1 MWRRLTT
8 SGALASSRCNDA
20 LPRILRMNTPVADVQ
35 PPTEMPP
42 APPRFSPGG
51 APMAAVAAVG
61 VLSLVALGLVWQT
74 HNRLRDLE
82 QELVRRQASSQSL
95 AQEAK
100 NSATASSEQLR
111 DVAAKLALAEA
122 KLAEVALQRAQLEDL
137 LQSFSRSRDENVV
150 SDLESGLRLAAQ
162 QTALVGSA
170 EPLIAALRQADER
183 LQRHKQARLEGVRRA
198 VLRDLDRLKAVG
210 AVDAGTLAMRLD
222 EVARLVDELPLLT
235 EAQRQPAEKAQKP
248 QTSPEEVP
256 NSAWDRWWAGSQRLA
271 GDAWQEM
278 KGLLRVT
285 RIDHPEAVLLA
296 PEQSFLLRENLKL
309 RLLNAR
315 LALMSRQFDTARLD
329 LSATVTALQ
338 RYADTRQR
346 RTQVALELLRQVQ
359 AEAKPVAWPRPDD
372 SLAALAAA
380 GGVVR

>member
-1 MWRRLTT
+1 
-8 SGALASSRCNDA
+8 
-20 LPRILRMNTPVADVQ
+20 MNSPVADAPPPIETPPQ
-35 PPTEMPP
+35 PPRP
-42 APPRFSPGG
+42 AAAG
-51 APMAAVAAVG
+51 APIAGLAVAG
-61 VLSLVALGLVWQT
+61 VLSLVALALVWQT
-74 HNRLRDLE
+74 NNRLRDLE

-100 NSATASSEQLR
+100 STATASSEQVREL
-111 DVAAKLALAEA
+111 AAKLSLAEA
-122 KLAEVALQRAQLEDL
+122 KLAEVALQRAQLEEL
-137 LQSFSRSRDENVV
+137 LQSFSRSRDENIV

-198 VLRDLDRLKAVG
+198 VLRDLDRLKAVS

-222 EVARLVDELPLLT
+222 EVARMVDELPLLT
-235 EAQRQPAEKAQKP
+235 EAQRQPAGR
-248 QTSPEEVP
+248 
-256 NSAWDRWWAGSQRLA
+256 SAEPASTHEPAPRGGWERWWAGGQRLA
-271 GDAWQEM
+271 GDAWLEV
-278 KGLLRVT
+278 KSLLRVT
-285 RIDHPEAVLLA
+285 RIDHPEALLLA

-315 LALMSRQFDTARLD
+315 LALMSRQFDAAQLD
-329 LSATVTALQ
+329 LMATVKALE
-338 RYADTRQR
+338 RYADSRQR
-346 RTQVALELLRQVQ
+346 RTQLALELLRQVQ
-359 AEAKPVAWPRPDD
+359 AQAKPLTWPRPDD